1 MIVNSQVRFEIDTG
15 ADRTVIPDKICE
27 ALRPTPTFVKSDKTL
42 FSPVNT
48 SLTERGCF
56 VGKIQKGDKTTEQE
70 IFVMN
75 GARKALLGRPAIEA
89 LAIVKKVDAVE
100 ATDLKAKCPGLFT
113 GLGKRRDPDYFI
125 KLTPEAK
132 PFALST
138 PKKVP
143 MPLLTKVNYNFP
155 GCKKCK

>member
-1 MIVNSQVRFEIDTG
+1 MFCWKNSERRQNNRARD
-15 ADRTVIPDKICE
+15 IC
-27 ALRPTPTFVKSDKTL
+27 D
-42 FSPVNT
+42 
-48 SLTERGCF
+48 ERCP
-56 VGKIQKGDKTTEQE
+56 
-70 IFVMN
+70 

-113 GLGKRRDPDYFI
+113 GLGKRRGPDYFI

-143 MPLLTKVNYNFP
+143 VSPLTKV
-155 GCKKCK
+155 KE